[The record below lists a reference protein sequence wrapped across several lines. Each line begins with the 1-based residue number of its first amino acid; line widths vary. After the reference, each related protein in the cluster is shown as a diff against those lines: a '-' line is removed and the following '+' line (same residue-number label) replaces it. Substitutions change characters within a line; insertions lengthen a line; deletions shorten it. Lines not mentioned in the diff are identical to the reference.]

1 MSEAVHTEVGG
12 PGNLQKYEALNMKEN
27 VDPEGIE
34 KETSDVKNWKKNQ
47 PFVSDGPL
55 LFSSY

>member
-34 KETSDVKNWKKNQ
+34 KETSDVKN
-47 PFVSDGPL
+47 
-55 LFSSY
+55 